1 MPWWINH
8 AQAGEQIRTYNR
20 KIVFQPHNN
29 LSDQVNGNIIRSEIE
44 GGVYLRDLPNET
56 TLEVET
62 QNRWYTIV
70 VKHDC
75 QALIWGHPRFCPEP
89 VLVLIQGSNW
99 GGSMLKTAYLGRGMH
114 LEFRHPG
121 YKGPIITSRIVDI
134 RLHSRAAA

>member
-1 MPWWINH
+1 M
-8 AQAGEQIRTYNR
+8 
-20 KIVFQPHNN
+20 FQPHNN

-75 QALIWGHPRFCPEP
+75 EALICGHPRFCPEP
-89 VLVLIQGSNW
+89 VLVFIQGSNW

-134 RLHSRAAA
+134 RMRSQVAA